1 MEFIVII
8 PALNPEPCLE
18 KLVDRLW
25 ELENQ
30 VLVVDD
36 GSEKEY
42 RESFQRL
49 EKKCIV
55 LHHKENQGK
64 GEAIKTALQ
73 YIRTEL
79 WEYGAVG
86 IMDADGQHLPEDMEK
101 LLMRA
106 GRNPGALVLGI
117 RNLDKSTPWKSRFGN
132 QLTRKIFKLMTGAEI
147 SDTQTGLRAFST
159 ELLDFMLEIPGERY
173 EYEMNMLI
181 NCVKKKIPIL
191 EVPIET
197 IYHDKGNS
205 CSHFR
210 KVRDSIRIYRNLLK
224 FSMSSFSSFLL
235 DYLLFVIFT
244 AVFPS
249 SAAGVLG
256 ANIGARVLSAVY
268 NYMMNC
274 RFVFHEKKSV
284 KTGSEYLGLAGIIL
298 ILNNL
303 ILEFLTVVFRI
314 PVYPAKILTEI
325 TLFLISWLV
334 QGKVIFRKREVNR
347 DEKTYG
353 FCSRYPHRSSAGN
366 GNLGR

>member
-64 GEAIKTALQ
+64 GVAIKTALQ

-79 WEYGAVG
+79 WVYGAVG

-117 RNLDKSTPWKSRFGN
+117 RNPDKSTPWKSRFGN
-132 QLTRKIFKLMTGAEI
+132 QLTRKIFKLMTGK
-147 SDTQTGLRAFST
+147 TL
-159 ELLDFMLEIPGERY
+159 
-173 EYEMNMLI
+173 
-181 NCVKKKIPIL
+181 
-191 EVPIET
+191 
-197 IYHDKGNS
+197 
-205 CSHFR
+205 
-210 KVRDSIRIYRNLLK
+210 
-224 FSMSSFSSFLL
+224 
-235 DYLLFVIFT
+235 
-244 AVFPS
+244 
-249 SAAGVLG
+249 VL
-256 ANIGARVLSAVY
+256 
-268 NYMMNC
+268 
-274 RFVFHEKKSV
+274 HE
-284 KTGSEYLGLAGIIL
+284 
-298 ILNNL
+298 
-303 ILEFLTVVFRI
+303 
-314 PVYPAKILTEI
+314 
-325 TLFLISWLV
+325 
-334 QGKVIFRKREVNR
+334 
-347 DEKTYG
+347 
-353 FCSRYPHRSSAGN
+353 
-366 GNLGR
+366 

>member
-1 MEFIVII
+1 
-8 PALNPEPCLE
+8 
-18 KLVDRLW
+18 
-25 ELENQ
+25 
-30 VLVVDD
+30 
-36 GSEKEY
+36 
-42 RESFQRL
+42 
-49 EKKCIV
+49 
-55 LHHKENQGK
+55 
-64 GEAIKTALQ
+64 
-73 YIRTEL
+73 
-79 WEYGAVG
+79 
-86 IMDADGQHLPEDMEK
+86 
-101 LLMRA
+101 
-106 GRNPGALVLGI
+106 
-117 RNLDKSTPWKSRFGN
+117 
-132 QLTRKIFKLMTGAEI
+132 
-147 SDTQTGLRAFST
+147 
-159 ELLDFMLEIPGERY
+159 
-173 EYEMNMLI
+173 
-181 NCVKKKIPIL
+181 
-191 EVPIET
+191 
-197 IYHDKGNS
+197 
-205 CSHFR
+205 
-210 KVRDSIRIYRNLLK
+210 
-224 FSMSSFSSFLL
+224 MSSFSSFLL

-366 GNLGR
+366 GNLGS